1 MVPTSS
7 IPSAVPSL
15 TGLVVSIEMK
25 KLVSTPLSNKDVD
38 EIVDSISKELGVDQE
53 LVDIEVDYNISGVVD
68 TSSLPEN
75 MSTAEVLDTITQAL
89 VDQFDVHPKDVS
101 VIKDPETG
109 LIEYTISNDNGQIVQ
124 NIQEA
129 LKSQDVKAAIQNT
142 LSEVGIVVDDI
153 TSDDDI
159 SVNVAVTVDADNVS
173 KDLHVTEA
181 IIENNFREE
190 GWTID
195 MQSKKIFL
203 YTFSRFED
211 FVLCFEIIL

>member
-159 SVNVAVTVDADNVS
+159 SVNVAVTVDADNVICL
-173 KDLHVTEA
+173 KYKRRGHIYLGRTEGKLINVKGKHHKLKVDL
-181 IIENNFREE
+181 
-190 GWTID
+190 
-195 MQSKKIFL
+195 
-203 YTFSRFED
+203 
-211 FVLCFEIIL
+211 